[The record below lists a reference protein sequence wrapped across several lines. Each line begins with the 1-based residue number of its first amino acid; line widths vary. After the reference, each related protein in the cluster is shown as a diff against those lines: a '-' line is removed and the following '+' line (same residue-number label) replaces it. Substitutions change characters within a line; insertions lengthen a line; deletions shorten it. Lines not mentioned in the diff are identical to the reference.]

1 MIMSKYGFLSVL
13 KEEMDKHF
21 HYDYALD
28 WNKKNHVVELS
39 FVLEVQNADSVE
51 TIDDKGEV
59 SNEDIIFEDYV
70 LFYNPAKSKFDA
82 DDYLVTVPYDPKKG
96 LSREYLAYFAQTL
109 NDVAI
114 QGLDDLMDFLTD
126 ETATDFS
133 LEWDT
138 ETFDNGRAELEE
150 TEYYG
155 YPRYW

>member
-1 MIMSKYGFLSVL
+1 MAKYGFLSVL

-28 WNKKNHVVELS
+28 WNKKNHAVELS

-155 YPRYW
+155 YPRY

>member
-1 MIMSKYGFLSVL
+1 MSKYGFLSVL

-28 WNKKNHVVELS
+28 QNKKNHAVELS

-155 YPRYW
+155 YPRY

>member
-1 MIMSKYGFLSVL
+1 MSKYGFLSVL

-28 WNKKNHVVELS
+28 WNKKNHAVELS

-96 LSREYLAYFAQTL
+96 LSREYLAYFADFL
-109 NDVAI
+109 NEVAD
-114 QGLDDLMDFLTD
+114 QGLSDLMDFLAD
-126 ETATDFS
+126 EEAVEFAMVWN
-133 LEWDT
+133 E
-138 ETFDNGRAELEE
+138 EAFENGRAGLEE
-150 TEYYG
+150 TEFYP
-155 YPRYW
+155 YPRY

>member
-1 MIMSKYGFLSVL
+1 MSKYGFLSVL

-28 WNKKNHVVELS
+28 WNKKNHAVELS

-126 ETATDFS
+126 EAATDFS

-155 YPRYW
+155 YPRY

>member
-1 MIMSKYGFLSVL
+1 MAKYGFLSVL
-13 KEEMDKHF
+13 EEEMDKHF

-28 WNKKNHVVELS
+28 WNKKNHAVELS
-39 FVLEVQNADSVE
+39 FVLEVQNADRVE

-155 YPRYW
+155 YPRY

>member
-1 MIMSKYGFLSVL
+1 MAKYGFLSVL
-13 KEEMDKHF
+13 EEEMDKHF

-28 WNKKNHVVELS
+28 WNKKNHAVELS

-59 SNEDIIFEDYV
+59 SNEDIVFEDYV

-126 ETATDFS
+126 ETVTDFS

-155 YPRYW
+155 YPRY

>member
-1 MIMSKYGFLSVL
+1 M
-13 KEEMDKHF
+13 
-21 HYDYALD
+21 
-28 WNKKNHVVELS
+28 
-39 FVLEVQNADSVE
+39 
-51 TIDDKGEV
+51 
-59 SNEDIIFEDYV
+59 

-133 LEWDT
+133 LGGTLKPLTMVEQSWKKQSITDIRGI
-138 ETFDNGRAELEE
+138 DRRAI
-150 TEYYG
+150 
-155 YPRYW
+155 

>member
-1 MIMSKYGFLSVL
+1 
-13 KEEMDKHF
+13 MDKHF

-28 WNKKNHVVELS
+28 WNKKNHAVELS

-138 ETFDNGRAELEE
+138 ETFDNGRAEVEE

-155 YPRYW
+155 YPRYG

>member
-1 MIMSKYGFLSVL
+1 MSKYGFLSVL

-28 WNKKNHVVELS
+28 WNKKNHAVELS
-39 FVLEVQNADSVE
+39 FMLEVQNADSVE

-155 YPRYW
+155 YPRY

>member
-1 MIMSKYGFLSVL
+1 MSKYGFLSVL

-28 WNKKNHVVELS
+28 WNKKNHAVELS

-138 ETFDNGRAELEE
+138 ETFDNGRAKLEE

-155 YPRYW
+155 YPRY

>member
-1 MIMSKYGFLSVL
+1 MSKYGFLSVL

-28 WNKKNHVVELS
+28 WNKENHAVELS

-155 YPRYW
+155 YPRY

>member
-1 MIMSKYGFLSVL
+1 MSKYGFLSVL

-28 WNKKNHVVELS
+28 WNKKNHAVELS

-126 ETATDFS
+126 ETVTDFS

-155 YPRYW
+155 YPRY

>member
-1 MIMSKYGFLSVL
+1 MSKYGFLSVL

-28 WNKKNHVVELS
+28 WNKKNHAVELN

-155 YPRYW
+155 YPRY

>member
-1 MIMSKYGFLSVL
+1 MAKYGFLSVL
-13 KEEMDKHF
+13 EEEMDKHF

-28 WNKKNHVVELS
+28 WNKKNHAVELS
-39 FVLEVQNADSVE
+39 FVLKVQNADSVE

-126 ETATDFS
+126 ETVTDFS

-155 YPRYW
+155 YPRY

>member
-1 MIMSKYGFLSVL
+1 MIMSKYCFLSVL

-28 WNKKNHVVELS
+28 WNKKNHAVELS

-155 YPRYW
+155 YPRY

>member
-1 MIMSKYGFLSVL
+1 MAKYGFLSVL
-13 KEEMDKHF
+13 EEEMDKHF

-28 WNKKNHVVELS
+28 WNKKNHAVELS

-96 LSREYLAYFAQTL
+96 PSREYLAYFAQTL

-126 ETATDFS
+126 ETVTDFS

-155 YPRYW
+155 YPRY

>member
-1 MIMSKYGFLSVL
+1 MAKYGFLSVL
-13 KEEMDKHF
+13 EEEMDKHF

-28 WNKKNHVVELS
+28 WNKKNHAVELS

-138 ETFDNGRAELEE
+138 ETFDNGGAELEE
-150 TEYYG
+150 AEYYG
-155 YPRYW
+155 YPRY

>member
-1 MIMSKYGFLSVL
+1 MSKYGFLSVL

-28 WNKKNHVVELS
+28 WNKKNHAVELS

-138 ETFDNGRAELEE
+138 ETFYNGRAELEE

-155 YPRYW
+155 YPRY

>member
-1 MIMSKYGFLSVL
+1 MSKYGFLSVL

-28 WNKKNHVVELS
+28 WNKKNHAVELS

-51 TIDDKGEV
+51 TIDNKGEV

-96 LSREYLAYFAQTL
+96 LSREYLAYFADFL
-109 NDVAI
+109 NEVAD
-114 QGLDDLMDFLTD
+114 QGLSDLMDFLAD
-126 ETATDFS
+126 EEAVEFAMVWN
-133 LEWDT
+133 E
-138 ETFDNGRAELEE
+138 EAFENGRAGLEE
-150 TEYYG
+150 TEFYP
-155 YPRYW
+155 YPRY

>member
-1 MIMSKYGFLSVL
+1 M
-13 KEEMDKHF
+13 
-21 HYDYALD
+21 
-28 WNKKNHVVELS
+28 
-39 FVLEVQNADSVE
+39 E

-126 ETATDFS
+126 ETVTDFS

-155 YPRYW
+155 YPRY

>member
-1 MIMSKYGFLSVL
+1 MAKYGFLSVL
-13 KEEMDKHF
+13 EEEMDKHF

-28 WNKKNHVVELS
+28 WNKKNHAVELS

-114 QGLDDLMDFLTD
+114 QGLDDLIDFLTD
-126 ETATDFS
+126 ETVTDFS

-155 YPRYW
+155 YPRY

>member
-1 MIMSKYGFLSVL
+1 MAKYGFLSVL
-13 KEEMDKHF
+13 EEEMDKHF

-28 WNKKNHVVELS
+28 WNKKNHAVELS

-150 TEYYG
+150 AEYYG
-155 YPRYW
+155 YPRY

>member
-1 MIMSKYGFLSVL
+1 MSKYGFLSVL

-28 WNKKNHVVELS
+28 WNKKNHAVELS

-96 LSREYLAYFAQTL
+96 LSREYLAYFAQTV

-114 QGLDDLMDFLTD
+114 QGLDDLMDFLID

-155 YPRYW
+155 YPRY

>member
-1 MIMSKYGFLSVL
+1 MPKYGFLSVL
-13 KEEMDKHF
+13 EEEMDKHF

-28 WNKKNHVVELS
+28 WNKKNHAVELS

-155 YPRYW
+155 YPRY

>member
-1 MIMSKYGFLSVL
+1 MSKYGFLSVL

-28 WNKKNHVVELS
+28 WNKKNHAVELS
-39 FVLEVQNADSVE
+39 FVLEVQNADSVG

-126 ETATDFS
+126 ETVTDFS

-155 YPRYW
+155 YPRY

>member
-1 MIMSKYGFLSVL
+1 MSKYGFLSVL

-155 YPRYW
+155 YPRY

>member
-1 MIMSKYGFLSVL
+1 MAKYGFLSVL
-13 KEEMDKHF
+13 EEEMDKHF

-28 WNKKNHVVELS
+28 WNKKNHAVELS
-39 FVLEVQNADSVE
+39 FALEVQNADSVE

-126 ETATDFS
+126 ETVTDFS

-155 YPRYW
+155 YPRY

>member
-1 MIMSKYGFLSVL
+1 MSKYGFLSVL

-28 WNKKNHVVELS
+28 WNKKNHAVELS

-109 NDVAI
+109 NDV
-114 QGLDDLMDFLTD
+114 MDFLTD

-155 YPRYW
+155 YPRY

>member
-1 MIMSKYGFLSVL
+1 MSKYGFLSVL

-28 WNKKNHVVELS
+28 WNKKNHAVELS

-133 LEWDT
+133 LECDT

-155 YPRYW
+155 YPRY

>member
-1 MIMSKYGFLSVL
+1 MAKYGFLSVL
-13 KEEMDKHF
+13 EEEMDKHF

-28 WNKKNHVVELS
+28 WNKKNHAVELS

-70 LFYNPAKSKFDA
+70 LFYNPVKSKFDA

-126 ETATDFS
+126 ETVTDFS

-155 YPRYW
+155 YPRY

>member
-1 MIMSKYGFLSVL
+1 MAKYGFLSVL

-28 WNKKNHVVELS
+28 WNKENHAVELS

-51 TIDDKGEV
+51 TIDNKGEV

-96 LSREYLAYFAQTL
+96 LSREFLAYF
-109 NDVAI
+109 V
-114 QGLDDLMDFLTD
+114 DFLSQ
-126 ETATDFS
+126 TA
-133 LEWDT
+133 EA
-138 ETFDNGRAELEE
+138 GRAPCWTFWQILRLLSLRLAGIARLLMRAEQN
-150 TEYYG
+150 
-155 YPRYW
+155 